1 MMQLNTSIVLKNK
14 NLHLS
19 RLQDGSDFFLKNQT
33 QNKHM
38 GGSNVTNPK
47 KIEMVNDF
55 QQQFA
60 KKMNELGFTYSNIDL
75 YQQAFSH
82 SSFINDFNMD
92 RLAHNERL
100 EFLGDAVLELT
111 VSRYLFDKHPDLPEG
126 NLTKMRATIVCEPSL
141 VIFAN
146 KIELNQLILLGK
158 GEEKTGGRTRP
169 SLVSDAFEAFV
180 GALYLDQGLDVVWQ
194 FAEKVIF
201 PYVEDDDLVGVV
213 DFKTQFQEYV
223 HSQNRGDVTYRL
235 IKEEGP
241 AHHRLFTSEVILE
254 NEAVATGQGKTKK
267 ESEQKAA
274 ESAYSKLK
282 SNNNL

>member
-1 MMQLNTSIVLKNK
+1 MSKYTKEQMIDEFRNHFDSKMKELDLPF
-14 NLHLS
+14 
-19 RLQDGSDFFLKNQT
+19 G
-33 QNKHM
+33 
-38 GGSNVTNPK
+38 NV
-47 KIEMVNDF
+47 E
-55 QQQFA
+55 
-60 KKMNELGFTYSNIDL
+60 L

-92 RLAHNERL
+92 RLEHNERL

-111 VSRYLFDKHPDLPEG
+111 VSRYLFDKYPELPEG

-146 KIELNQLILLGK
+146 KIQLNQLILLGK

-180 GALYLDQGLDVVWQ
+180 GALYLDQGLDKVWK
-194 FAEKVIF
+194 FAQQVIF
-201 PYVEDDDLVGVV
+201 PYVEDNELQGVV
-213 DFKTQFQEYV
+213 DFKTQFQEFI
-223 HSQNRGDVTYRL
+223 HQQNKGDVTYRL

-241 AHHRLFTSEVILE
+241 AHHRLFTSEVLLE
-254 NEAVATGQGKTKK
+254 GKAVAKGQGKTKK

-274 ESAYSKLK
+274 ESAFNHLK
-282 SNNNL
+282 EI

>member
-1 MMQLNTSIVLKNK
+1 MAN
-14 NLHLS
+14 H
-19 RLQDGSDFFLKNQT
+19 
-33 QNKHM
+33 
-38 GGSNVTNPK
+38 K
-47 KIEMVNDF
+47 KREMVKEF
-55 QQQFA
+55 QQKFTN
-60 KKMNELGFTYSNIDL
+60 KMNEWGFNFNNIDM

-82 SSFINDFNMD
+82 SSFINDFNMN
-92 RLAHNERL
+92 RLDHNERL

-146 KIELNQLILLGK
+146 KIKLNELILLGK

-169 SLVSDAFEAFV
+169 SLISDAFEAFV
-180 GALYLDQGLDVVWQ
+180 GALYLDQGLDTVWK
-194 FAEKVIF
+194 FAEKIIF
-201 PYVEDDDLVGVV
+201 PYVEDDELDGVV
-213 DFKTQFQEYV
+213 DFKTQFQEFV
-223 HSQNRGDVTYRL
+223 HTQNKGDVTYRL

-254 NEAVATGQGKTKK
+254 KQAVAEGKGKTKK

-274 ESAYSKLK
+274 ERAYKMMK
-282 SNNNL
+282 NK

>member
-1 MMQLNTSIVLKNK
+1 VANHKKREIV
-14 NLHLS
+14 
-19 RLQDGSDFFLKNQT
+19 
-33 QNKHM
+33 
-38 GGSNVTNPK
+38 
-47 KIEMVNDF
+47 IEF
-55 QQQFA
+55 QQKFA
-60 KKMNELGFTYSNIDL
+60 NKMDEWGFSFNNIDL

-82 SSFINDFNMD
+82 SSFINDFNMN
-92 RLAHNERL
+92 RLDHNERL

-111 VSRYLFDKHPDLPEG
+111 VSRYLFDKHPHLPEG

-146 KIELNQLILLGK
+146 KIDLNELILLGK

-169 SLVSDAFEAFV
+169 SLISDAFEAFV
-180 GALYLDQGLDVVWQ
+180 GALYLDQGLDTVWK

-201 PYVEDDDLVGVV
+201 PYVEDDELVGVV

-223 HSQNRGDVTYRL
+223 HRQNKGDVTYRL

-254 NEAVATGQGKTKK
+254 NNAVAEGKGKTKK

-274 ESAYSKLK
+274 EQAYKIMKKNESF
-282 SNNNL
+282 

>member
-1 MMQLNTSIVLKNK
+1 MSNNKKTEIINDFKDRFAQKMKQLNLTYN
-14 NLHLS
+14 
-19 RLQDGSDFFLKNQT
+19 
-33 QNKHM
+33 
-38 GGSNVTNPK
+38 NV
-47 KIEMVNDF
+47 E
-55 QQQFA
+55 
-60 KKMNELGFTYSNIDL
+60 L

-82 SSFINDFNMD
+82 SSFINDFNMN
-92 RLAHNERL
+92 RLDHNERL

-111 VSRYLFDKHPDLPEG
+111 VSRYLFDKYPDLPEG

-146 KIELNQLILLGK
+146 KIQLNELILLGK

-180 GALYLDQGLDVVWQ
+180 GALYLDQGLESVWH
-194 FAEKVIF
+194 FAQHVIF
-201 PYVEDDDLVGVV
+201 PFAEDDELDGVI
-213 DFKTQFQEYV
+213 DFKTQFQEFV
-223 HSQNRGDVTYRL
+223 HQQNKGDVTYRL

-254 NEAVATGQGKTKK
+254 NTAIAEGKGKTKK

-274 ESAYSKLK
+274 ESAYKTMVTK
-282 SNNNL
+282 V

>member
-1 MMQLNTSIVLKNK
+1 MV
-14 NLHLS
+14 
-19 RLQDGSDFFLKNQT
+19 NQ
-33 QNKHM
+33 
-38 GGSNVTNPK
+38 K
-47 KIEMVNDF
+47 KKEMVHDF
-55 QQQFA
+55 QQKFTI
-60 KKMNELGFTYSNIDL
+60 KMKSLGLHFKNIDL

-82 SSFINDFNMD
+82 SSFINDFNMN
-92 RLAHNERL
+92 RLEHNERL

-111 VSRYLFDKHPDLPEG
+111 VSRYLFDRHPHLPEG

-146 KIELNQLILLGK
+146 KIKLNELILLGK

-169 SLVSDAFEAFV
+169 SLISDAFEAFV
-180 GALYLDQGLDVVWQ
+180 GALYLDQGLDTVWT

-201 PYVEDDDLVGVV
+201 PYVEDDELVGVV

-223 HSQNRGDVTYRL
+223 HSQNKGDVTYQL

-254 NEAVATGQGKTKK
+254 NKAVAEGKGKTKK

-274 ESAYSKLK
+274 EQAYKLMKNKK
-282 SNNNL
+282 SL